1 VTKTQ
6 SAKLVIDDCFF
17 NCGQTNIRQIYGAV
31 RLFQSFYILLILLSG
46 MLVQAAVTPIRFY
59 HLGEN
64 DPGVGH
70 AVVAANSLDSV
81 STNAL
86 ILTGS
91 PKYWAHAAPGNT
103 NSAYSILFSVG
114 DQGTA
119 AVVTNTGNVCLEAW
133 ANTGWRTSHVV
144 VYNGDSATD
153 GYGFVLS
160 NNTYLAVL
168 GGVGIAATIPCPPG
182 SWMHLA
188 MVCSNGVVAVFTNG
202 TLAAVTN
209 ATPIPP
215 TGNLFIGGPNVGTA
229 VSNPDPGYIY
239 DYMHGFVDDVRIS
252 TFAPGGFKATDLL
265 YTPAVPAPLSIGL
278 SGGNAVVWMPAGKNM
293 ARLQTTTN
301 LTSASWQ
308 NADAPEVLAV
318 QQARTNSIQGTAN
331 FYRLNPAAASPVPAV
346 MVNPDNTLVLSQGA
360 PSVVTEVD
368 GLPEYTIPEQYIDGE
383 VDNNFDASGSV
394 DLLSD
399 STNTLSYRWVVFVS
413 EFNGGMWDTSLP
425 DYASPVLPIPA
436 NSLPQLLEPNHPGP
450 YDSSLYWRVKLHVRH
465 IPYTPNVGQESIYWF
480 RFQYLFS
487 SLDISLVTFTAP
499 SQNSEW

>member
-1 VTKTQ
+1 MY
-6 SAKLVIDDCFF
+6 I
-17 NCGQTNIRQIYGAV
+17 GMRH
-31 RLFQSFYILLILLSG
+31 FQPLYILLILLSG
-46 MLVQAAVTPIRFY
+46 MLAQAAVTPIRFY

-70 AVVAANSLDSV
+70 AVVATNSLDSV
-81 STNAL
+81 STNVL
-86 ILTGS
+86 TLTGS

-119 AVVTNTGNVCLEAW
+119 AVVTNTDNVCLEVW

-144 VYNGDSATD
+144 VYDGNSATD
-153 GYGFVLS
+153 GYGFILS
-160 NNTYLAVL
+160 NNTYLAIL

-209 ATPIPP
+209 ATPILP
-215 TGNLFIGGPNVGTA
+215 TGNLFIGGPNNGAA
-229 VSNPDPGYIY
+229 VSNPDPSYIY

-252 TFAPGGFKATDLL
+252 AFAPDGFNPADLL
-265 YTPAVPAPLSIGL
+265 YRPAVPAPLSIGL
-278 SGGNAVVWMPAGKNM
+278 SGGNAVVQVPAGKNL

-301 LTSASWQ
+301 LTSTNWQ

-318 QQARTNSIQGTAN
+318 QQARSSVISGKCL
-331 FYRLNPAAASPVPAV
+331 FYRLNTAAGSPLRVFV
-346 MVNPDNTLVLSQGA
+346 INPDSDNTLVQTQAA
-360 PSVVTEVD
+360 PSVVTEPLSS
-368 GLPEYTIPEQYIDGE
+368 LPEYTIPEQYLDGE
-383 VDNNFDASGSV
+383 VDNNFDASASV

-399 STNTLSYRWVVFVS
+399 STNTLSYHWMVYFS
-413 EFNGGMWDTSLP
+413 TSNNGGLPYVENLP
-425 DYASPVLPIPA
+425 DINSAVFPIPA
-436 NSLPQLLEPNHPGP
+436 NSLPQLKDFGG
-450 YDSSLYWRVKLHVRH
+450 DSLYWRAQLVVRH
-465 IPYTPNVGQESIYWF
+465 IPYTAGVTPAQESVYWF

-487 SLDISLVTFTAP
+487 SLDISLVTGFSP
-499 SQNSEW
+499 PQNWEWGGSP